1 MAQLKSTNVAGNL
14 SVLGNTLASKFI
26 KHGGTADELLLADG
40 TTTSLATIMGN
51 INAAITLKG
60 SLGTGGTVT
69 SLGAPGVDTLG
80 HGYKVI
86 TAGTYDNKTA
96 KIGDMFVCYKTKSNT
111 YEWMHIPSGDDIEDT
126 KNTAGSTQLASN
138 KLFLIGAKS
147 QDDNPQTYSNAN
159 IFIDASGN
167 LVVNGGKFSGTATQ
181 ADSATKLT
189 TARTIRTNLGS
200 TSTASFDGT
209 ASITPGVTGTLP
221 VANGGTGA
229 ATFTSGQALIGNGTG
244 AVTTRAITNNTSK
257 TAVTASTNLVT
268 ANTLYYHSGNSNIT
282 TVGTITSGTWN
293 GTIIAID
300 KGGTGGSDAA
310 TARAN
315 LNVPT
320 RTGENASGTW
330 GISVSGSAAYP
341 KGFNANGGNITWGTL
356 AGDTTTTTGYRTIAR
371 WNSSN
376 GGSVAF
382 ADGPMNNSTKAG
394 QTSMQINGYFYQEEG
409 NYQVLDNRYMS
420 NMTQSVNGTTSAT
433 GLVKINTRLVV
444 KGNGGSYNEGIR
456 IVPADNGWSNIYF
469 SDNKDE
475 TNHYGTGTNGWLL
488 GRRGTAGS
496 NTTAAVGDFTIECN
510 NSDGRGLTLKSNGD
524 AYIYGKNFSLGNTKV
539 VLQYDSTNECLNFVF
554 N

>member
-69 SLGAPGVDTLG
+69 SLGAPGADTLG

-86 TAGTYDNKTA
+86 TAGTYDSKTA
-96 KIGDMFVCYKTKSNT
+96 KVGDMFVCYKTKSNT

-126 KNTAGSTQLASN
+126 KNTAGSTNSSSQ
-138 KLFLIGAKS
+138 LFLIGATT
-147 QDDNPQTYSNAN
+147 QGDNPQTYSNQN
-159 IFIDASGN
+159 VFIDASGN
-167 LVVNGGKFSGTATQ
+167 LVVNNGKFSGTATQ

-200 TSTASFDGT
+200 TNTASFDGT

-221 VANGGTGA
+221 IAN
-229 ATFTSGQALIGNGTG
+229 
-244 AVTTRAITNNTSK
+244 
-257 TAVTASTNLVT
+257 
-268 ANTLYYHSGNSNIT
+268 
-282 TVGTITSGTWN
+282 
-293 GTIIAID
+293 
-300 KGGTGGSDAA
+300 GGTGGSDAA
-310 TARAN
+310 TARTN

-356 AGDTTTTTGYRTIAR
+356 AGDTTTTTGYCTIAR
-371 WNSSN
+371 WDSPN

-382 ADGPMNNSTKAG
+382 ADGPMNDSTKKG
-394 QTSMQINGYFYQEEG
+394 QTSMQIDGYFYQQEG
-409 NYQVLDNRYMS
+409 AYQVLDNRYMINTS
-420 NMTQSVNGTTSAT
+420 QSVNGTDAAT

-456 IVPADNGWSNIYF
+456 VVPANNGWSNIYF
-469 SDNKDE
+469 SDDKGE

-488 GRRGTAGS
+488 GRRGAAGS
-496 NTTAAVGDFTIECN
+496 KTTAAAGDFTIECN
-510 NSDGRGLTLKSNGD
+510 GSNGQGLTLKPNGN
-524 AYIYGKNFSLGNTKV
+524 AFLYGNTLSLGNTKIS
-539 VLQYDSTNECLNFVF
+539 LQYDSTNECLNFVF